1 MVGLVIDNDVY
12 NRVGESWWEE
22 DNPLNLLHGSLTPG
36 RFAYFRKVLGETI
49 GRDYRGLRALDV
61 GSGGGFLAE
70 EFTRIGFRVTGIDP
84 SAVSIDTA
92 RRHATGAELDI
103 EYRIGS
109 GERLPV
115 PDSTFDVV
123 YCCDVLEHVSD
134 LDQVIAETSRV
145 LKPGGLYLFDTI
157 NRTFVSKL
165 VAIKIMQEWR
175 MTRMFDTP
183 IHDWSMCIRPA
194 ELTASMERRDL
205 RLGEIVGLGP
215 RSKNP
220 LRLLDLARAGGT
232 RLSYGELSRRLDFGQ
247 IRSTA
252 ISYMGYAVANGES
265 PPRQRDGL
273 PDGRDQL

>member
-1 MVGLVIDNDVY
+1 MVRLVIDNDVY

-36 RFAYFRKVLGETI
+36 RFAYFRKVLGETV
-49 GRDYRGLRALDV
+49 GRDHHGLRALDV

-84 SAVSIDTA
+84 SPVSVDTA
-92 RRHATGAELDI
+92 RRHAAGSALDI

-109 GERLPV
+109 GEQLPV
-115 PDSTFDVV
+115 PDAAFDVI

-134 LDQVIAETSRV
+134 LDGVIAETSRA

-157 NRTFVSKL
+157 NRTFASKL

-194 ELTASMERRDL
+194 ELEPIMARHGL
-205 RLGEIVGLGP
+205 RLGEVVGLGP

-252 ISYMGYAVANGES
+252 ISYMGFAVKNGES
-265 PPRQRDGL
+265 PPRRRDGL
-273 PDGRDQL
+273 PERRD

>member
-12 NRVGESWWEE
+12 NRAGESWWEE
-22 DNPLNLLHGSLTPG
+22 GNPLNLLHGSLTPG

-84 SAVSIDTA
+84 SPVSIDTA
-92 RRHATGAELDI
+92 RRHAARADLDI

-134 LDQVIAETSRV
+134 LGEVIAETSRV

-194 ELTASMERRDL
+194 ELTAILERRDL

-215 RSKNP
+215 RSRNP

>member
-1 MVGLVIDNDVY
+1 MVRLVIDNDVY

-36 RFAYFRKVLGETI
+36 RFAYFRKVLGETV
-49 GRDYRGLRALDV
+49 GRDHRGLRALDV

-84 SAVSIDTA
+84 SPVSVDTA
-92 RRHATGAELDI
+92 RRHAAGSALDI

-109 GERLPV
+109 GEQLPV
-115 PDSTFDVV
+115 PDAAFDVV

-134 LDQVIAETSRV
+134 LDGVIAETSRA

-157 NRTFVSKL
+157 NRTFASKL

-194 ELTASMERRDL
+194 ELEPIMARHGL
-205 RLGEIVGLGP
+205 RLGEFVGLGP

-252 ISYMGYAVANGES
+252 ISYMGFAVKNDGS
-265 PPRQRDGL
+265 PPRRRDGL
-273 PDGRDQL
+273 PDGRD

>member
-1 MVGLVIDNDVY
+1 MVIDNDVY

-36 RFAYFRKVLGETI
+36 RFAYFRKVLGETV
-49 GRDYRGLRALDV
+49 GRDHRGLRALDV

-84 SAVSIDTA
+84 SPVSVDTA
-92 RRHATGAELDI
+92 RRHAAGSALDI

-109 GERLPV
+109 GEQLPV
-115 PDSTFDVV
+115 PDAAFDVV

-134 LDQVIAETSRV
+134 LDGVIAETSRA

-157 NRTFVSKL
+157 NRTFASKL

-194 ELTASMERRDL
+194 ELEPIMARHGL
-205 RLGEIVGLGP
+205 RLGEFVGLGP

-252 ISYMGYAVANGES
+252 ISYMGFAVKNDES
-265 PPRQRDGL
+265 PPRRRDGL
-273 PDGRDQL
+273 PDGRD

>member
-1 MVGLVIDNDVY
+1 MVRLVIDNDVY

-22 DNPLNLLHGSLTPG
+22 GNPLNLLHGSLTPA
-36 RFAYFRKVLGETI
+36 RFDYFRAVLGATV
-49 GRDYRGLRALDV
+49 GRDVSGLRALDV

-84 SAVSIDTA
+84 SPVSVETA
-92 RRHATGAELDI
+92 RRHAAGSALDI

-115 PDSTFDVV
+115 PDAAFDIV

-134 LDQVIAETSRV
+134 LDAVIAETSRA

-157 NRTFVSKL
+157 NRTVASKL

-194 ELTASMERRDL
+194 ELTSILDRHGLRRA
-205 RLGEIVGLGP
+205 EIVGLGP

-252 ISYMGYAVANGES
+252 ISYMGYAVKNGES

-273 PDGRDQL
+273 PDGRN

>member
-194 ELTASMERRDL
+194 ELTASMERRNL

-273 PDGRDQL
+273 PDGHDQL

>member
-36 RFAYFRKVLGETI
+36 RFAYFRTVLGQTI

-194 ELTASMERRDL
+194 ELTASMERRNL

-273 PDGRDQL
+273 PDGHDQL

>member
-1 MVGLVIDNDVY
+1 MVRLVIDNDVY

-36 RFAYFRKVLGETI
+36 RFAYFRKVLGETV
-49 GRDYRGLRALDV
+49 GRDHHGLRALDV

-84 SAVSIDTA
+84 SPVSVDTA
-92 RRHATGAELDI
+92 RRHAAGSALDI

-109 GERLPV
+109 GEQLPV
-115 PDSTFDVV
+115 PDAAFDVI

-134 LDQVIAETSRV
+134 LDGVIAETSRA

-157 NRTFVSKL
+157 NRTFASKL

-194 ELTASMERRDL
+194 ELEPLMARHGL

-252 ISYMGYAVANGES
+252 ISYMGFAVKNGES
-265 PPRQRDGL
+265 PPRRRDGL
-273 PDGRDQL
+273 PERRD

>member
-1 MVGLVIDNDVY
+1 MIWLVIDNDVY
-12 NRVGESWWEE
+12 NRVGESWWDE

-36 RFAYFRKVLGETI
+36 RFAYFCRVLAKRWGS
-49 GRDYRGLRALDV
+49 DYSGLRALDI

-70 EFTRIGFRVTGIDP
+70 EFAGIGFRVVGVDP
-84 SAVSIDTA
+84 STVSVDAARHHAVGGD
-92 RRHATGAELDI
+92 LDI
-103 EYRIGS
+103 DYRIGS

-115 PDSTFDVV
+115 CDASFDVV

-134 LDQVIAETSRV
+134 LDGVIAETARA
-145 LKPGGLYLFDTI
+145 LKPGGFYLFDTI

-183 IHDWSMCIRPA
+183 IHDWTMCVRPG
-194 ELTASMERRDL
+194 ELEPVMERHGL

-220 LRLLDLARAGGT
+220 LRLLDLVRAGGG

-247 IRSTA
+247 VRTTA
-252 ISYMGYAVANGES
+252 ISYMGYAIK
-265 PPRQRDGL
+265 Q
-273 PDGRDQL
+273 

>member
-1 MVGLVIDNDVY
+1 VVIDNDVY
-12 NRVGESWWEE
+12 NRRGESWWEE

-36 RFAYFRKVLGETI
+36 RFAYFRTVLTEHLGS
-49 GRDYRGLRALDV
+49 DYRGLCALDV

-70 EFTRIGFRVTGIDP
+70 EFTHIGFRVIGVDP
-84 SAVSIDTA
+84 SEVSIATA
-92 RRHATGAELDI
+92 RRHATDADLDI
-103 EYRIGS
+103 EYRIGA
-109 GERLPV
+109 GEKLPV
-115 PDSTFDVV
+115 PDASFDVV

-134 LDQVIAETSRV
+134 LDGVIAETARA

-183 IHDWSMCIRPA
+183 IHDWSMCVRPQ
-194 ELTASMERRDL
+194 ELESVMERHGL

-220 LRLLDLARAGGT
+220 LRLLDLARAGGRT
-232 RLSYGELSRRLDFGQ
+232 LTYGELSRRLDFGQ
-247 IRSTA
+247 VRSTA
-252 ISYMGYAVANGES
+252 ISYMGYAVKNGES
-265 PPRQRDGL
+265 PPRRRDGL
-273 PDGRDQL
+273 PQTRN

>member
-1 MVGLVIDNDVY
+1 MIWLVIDNDVY

-36 RFAYFRKVLGETI
+36 RFAYFRRVLAEHRGS
-49 GRDYRGLRALDV
+49 DYSGLCALDI

-70 EFTRIGFRVTGIDP
+70 EFTRIGFRVVGVDP
-84 SAVSIDTA
+84 SAVSVDTA
-92 RRHATGAELDI
+92 RRHAASGDLDI
-103 EYRIGS
+103 EYRIGV

-115 PDSTFDVV
+115 PDSSFDVA

-134 LDQVIAETSRV
+134 LDAVITETARA

-157 NRTFVSKL
+157 NRTLVSKL

-175 MTRMFDTP
+175 VTRMFDTP
-183 IHDWSMCIRPA
+183 IHDWSMCVRPG
-194 ELTASMERRDL
+194 ELEPVMERHGL
-205 RLGEIVGLGP
+205 QLGEIVGLGP

-220 LRLLDLARAGGT
+220 LRLLDLARAGGV

-247 IRSTA
+247 IRTTA
-252 ISYMGYAVANGES
+252 ISYMGYAVK
-265 PPRQRDGL
+265 R
-273 PDGRDQL
+273 